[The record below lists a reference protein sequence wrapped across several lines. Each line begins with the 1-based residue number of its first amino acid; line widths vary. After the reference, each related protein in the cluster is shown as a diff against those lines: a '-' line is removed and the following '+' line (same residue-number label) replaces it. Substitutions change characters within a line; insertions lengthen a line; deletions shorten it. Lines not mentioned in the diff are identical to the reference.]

1 MERLQKYLA
10 SCGVASRRAAEK
22 LIESGRVSVNGE
34 IARLGCTVEPARD
47 RVLVDGNTVGQEQF
61 VYILLNKPPNTVT
74 TSKDTHGRKT
84 VLDCLAGVEAR
95 VYPVGRLDMDVGG
108 VLLLTNDGELAN
120 RLIHPSYQIPKVYL
134 AWVWGRADDE
144 AIRHLEAGVML
155 EDGKTAP
162 ARARIMKRTPKQTLL
177 RLQIHEGKK
186 REVKRM
192 CKAVGHPVA
201 NLTRIAFCGIQAAD
215 LRAGEWRYLRDE
227 EVDGLRR
234 ATLKGPGEGAERPLE

>member
-10 SCGVASRRAAEK
+10 HCGVASRRNAEK
-22 LIESGRVSVNGE
+22 LIDAGRVTVNGE
-34 IARLGCTVEPARD
+34 VATLGCTIEPRND
-47 RVLVDGNTVGQEQF
+47 LVLVDGERVGREAP
-61 VYILLNKPPNTVT
+61 VYVLLNKPPDVVT
-74 TSKDTHGRKT
+74 TVKDTHGRET
-84 VLDCLAGVEAR
+84 VLDCLDGVSAR

-134 AWVWGRADDE
+134 AWVWGRVDDE
-144 AIRHLEAGVML
+144 ALQQLRDGVEL

-162 ARARIMKRTPKQTLL
+162 AQARIVERGKRQTLL

-192 CKAVGHPVA
+192 CDAVGHRVD
-201 NLTRIAFCGIQAAD
+201 TMSRIVFCGLQVRD
-215 LRAGEWRYLRDE
+215 LDPGEWRYLTDE
-227 EVDGLRR
+227 EVQALRD
-234 ATLKGPGEGAERPLE
+234 ATNA